1 MSFGD
6 DAIREVHD
14 ACPIAEVCLAVLM
27 PFEKFMMRARLD
39 AICTRICSGAS
50 AVTSDA
56 GTVASVA
63 GAVLKLVLALKLVLW
78 LLVLV
83 PKLVLWLL
91 VVAAGARAWS
101 CCRLLSEIEA
111 VREESAGAC

>member
-1 MSFGD
+1 M
-6 DAIREVHD
+6 
-14 ACPIAEVCLAVLM
+14 LWLLMLVLWLLLLV
-27 PFEKFMMRARLD
+27 P
-39 AICTRICSGAS
+39 
-50 AVTSDA
+50 
-56 GTVASVA
+56 
-63 GAVLKLVLALKLVLW
+63 KLVLVLKLVLW